1 MKAVQLNSIPPSMT
15 PEEAFDFGLVK
26 SNSKRKALQFLH
38 AWRLNPSRIREWQA
52 LVAEIQSLPSNE
64 AQHFDAVAAVDL
76 YFRTFV
82 TPSID
87 PVDCTG
93 LGTILLEVNGIGAGV
108 FEVEEGHVHCFGFG
122 SAAVADKPLKIAMSP
137 ETLQAI
143 CHENAL
149 RTAIVV
155 ASQTLQ

>member
-1 MKAVQLNSIPPSMT
+1 MKAVQFNNIPSSLT

-26 SNSKRKALQFLH
+26 SNSKKKALQFIRS
-38 AWRLNPSRIREWQA
+38 WRLNPSRIRDWQA
-52 LVAEIQSLPSNE
+52 LVAQIQALPADE
-64 AQHFDAVAAVDL
+64 ARHFDAVAALDL

-87 PVDCTG
+87 PVDCVG
-93 LGTILLEVNGIGAGV
+93 LDTVIFEVSGIGAGA
-108 FEVEEGHVHCFGFG
+108 FDIGEEVLCLGFG
-122 SAAVADKPLKIAMSP
+122 SAVAASKPLKITMSP